1 MVKFLDHINAQ
12 EEQWLREQS
21 AQESYGPGDVILSE
35 GEERHALFL
44 IRSGVVRVELEH
56 PEFNIE
62 IARLNT
68 GEIFGEMSFL
78 QGFSVTAN
86 VIANDKVEVDVVN
99 ADVIDELIAKDE
111 GFFGRFYQSL
121 AHILCTRL
129 RDTTLRRLLAETGWQ
144 VARM

>member
-1 MVKFLDHINAQ
+1 MVKFLDHINER
-12 EEQWLREQS
+12 EEKWLREQA
-21 AQESYGPGDVILSE
+21 AQESYAPGDVILSE

-62 IARLNT
+62 IARLNA

-86 VIANDKVEVDVVN
+86 VIANDKVPGKG
-99 ADVIDELIAKDE
+99 AT
-111 GFFGRFYQSL
+111 FRSL
-121 AHILCTRL
+121 PPL
-129 RDTTLRRLLAETGWQ
+129 RTVRESFPSHRSSLSRASDLTRRLS
-144 VARM
+144 

>member
-1 MVKFLDHINAQ
+1 MVKFLDHINER
-12 EEQWLREQS
+12 EEKWLREQA
-21 AQESYGPGDVILSE
+21 AQESYAPGDVILSE

-62 IARLNT
+62 IARLNA

-86 VIANDKVEVDVVN
+86 VIANDKVS
-99 ADVIDELIAKDE
+99 
-111 GFFGRFYQSL
+111 GRRESCLSRPPTPPYVRVR
-121 AHILCTRL
+121 I
-129 RDTTLRRLLAETGWQ
+129 RRFKCSAAGPGVE
-144 VARM
+144 